1 MIIDN
6 PELPTQTNELMR
18 VIKWNT
24 GSVRSNMVQPPP
36 MLQVIIIFP

>member
-18 VIKWNT
+18 VIKWST
-24 GSVRSNMVQPPP
+24 ESVRSNMVQPPP
-36 MLQVIIIFP
+36 ILQVIIIFP